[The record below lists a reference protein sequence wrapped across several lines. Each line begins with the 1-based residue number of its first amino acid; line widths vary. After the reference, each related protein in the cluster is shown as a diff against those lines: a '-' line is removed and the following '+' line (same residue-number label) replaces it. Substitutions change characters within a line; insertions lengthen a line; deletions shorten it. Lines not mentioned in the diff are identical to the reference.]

1 MIKKLLPAV
10 AVAGLAFLL
19 PNLAFAQEAAEAAK
33 ATSGG
38 AGWGHLSAALVLAI
52 GATAGATAQG
62 RKAVAACDGMAR
74 NPGAAGQIRGI
85 AFLGLV
91 LIESL
96 VIYTLVIAFLL
107 QGK

>member
-19 PNLAFAQEAAEAAK
+19 PNLAFAQEAAK
-33 ATSGG
+33 ATGGG
-38 AGWGHLSAALVLAI
+38 AGWGHLSAALVLAV

-62 RKAVAACDGMAR
+62 RTAVAACDGMAR

>member
-1 MIKKLLPAV
+1 MIKKLLPVAAV
-10 AVAGLAFLL
+10 VGLALLL
-19 PNLAFAQEAAEAAK
+19 PNLAFAADGAAG
-33 ATSGG
+33 GG

-52 GATAGATAQG
+52 GAAAGATAQG
-62 RKAVAACDGMAR
+62 RTAVAACDGMAR

>member
-19 PNLAFAQEAAEAAK
+19 PNLAFAQEAVKAAPS
-33 ATSGG
+33 AG

-52 GATAGATAQG
+52 GAAAGATAQG
-62 RKAVAACDGMAR
+62 RTAVAACDGMAR

-107 QGK
+107 YGK

>member
-1 MIKKLLPAV
+1 MKKLLPAA
-10 AVAGLAFLL
+10 AVVGLALLL
-19 PNLAFAQEAAEAAK
+19 PNLALAQEAAK
-33 ATSGG
+33 ATGG
-38 AGWGHLSAALVLAI
+38 GVGWGHLSAALVLAI
-52 GATAGATAQG
+52 GAAAGATAQG
-62 RKAVAACDGMAR
+62 RTAVAACDGMAR

-107 QGK
+107 YGK

>member
-1 MIKKLLPAV
+1 MIKKLLPVAAV
-10 AVAGLAFLL
+10 VGLALLL
-19 PNLAFAQEAAEAAK
+19 PNVAFAEGAAMG
-33 ATSGG
+33 GG
-38 AGWGHLSAALVLAI
+38 AGWGHFSAALVLAI
-52 GATAGATAQG
+52 GAAAGATAQG
-62 RKAVAACDGMAR
+62 RTAVAACDGMAR

>member
-1 MIKKLLPAV
+1 MIKKLLPAASV
-10 AVAGLAFLL
+10 VGLALLL
-19 PNLAFAQEAAEAAK
+19 PNLALAQEAAK
-33 ATSGG
+33 VTGG
-38 AGWGHLSAALVLAI
+38 GVGWGHLSAALVLAI
-52 GATAGATAQG
+52 GAAAGATAQG
-62 RKAVAACDGMAR
+62 RTAVAACDGMAR

>member
-19 PNLAFAQEAAEAAK
+19 PNLAFAQEAAK

-62 RKAVAACDGMAR
+62 RTAVAACDGMAR

-96 VIYTLVIAFLL
+96 VIYTLVIAFIIN
-107 QGK
+107 GK

>member
-1 MIKKLLPAV
+1 MIKKLLPAAA
-10 AVAGLAFLL
+10 AVGLALLL
-19 PNLAFAQEAAEAAK
+19 PNLALAQEAAQ
-33 ATSGG
+33 ATGG
-38 AGWGHLSAALVLAI
+38 GVGWGHLSAALVLAV
-52 GATAGATAQG
+52 GAAAGATAQG
-62 RKAVAACDGMAR
+62 RTAVAACDGMAR

>member
-10 AVAGLAFLL
+10 AVVGLALLL
-19 PNLAFAQEAAEAAK
+19 PNLAFAQEAARM
-33 ATSGG
+33 TGG
-38 AGWGHLSAALVLAI
+38 GVGWGHLSAALVLAI
-52 GATAGATAQG
+52 GAAAGATAQG
-62 RKAVAACDGMAR
+62 RTAVAACDGMAR

-107 QGK
+107 YGK

>member
-1 MIKKLLPAV
+1 MIKKLLPAAAIV
-10 AVAGLAFLL
+10 GLALLL
-19 PNLAFAQEAAEAAK
+19 PNLALAQEAAK
-33 ATSGG
+33 ATGG
-38 AGWGHLSAALVLAI
+38 GVGWGHLSAALVLAV
-52 GATAGATAQG
+52 GAAAGATAQG
-62 RKAVAACDGMAR
+62 RTAVAACDGMAR

>member
-1 MIKKLLPAV
+1 MIKKLLPAASV
-10 AVAGLAFLL
+10 IGLALLL
-19 PNLAFAQEAAEAAK
+19 PNLALAQEAARM
-33 ATSGG
+33 TGG
-38 AGWGHLSAALVLAI
+38 GVGWGHLSAALVLAI
-52 GATAGATAQG
+52 GAAAGATAQG
-62 RKAVAACDGMAR
+62 RTAVAACDGMAR

-107 QGK
+107 YGK

>member
-1 MIKKLLPAV
+1 MIKKLLPAA
-10 AVAGLAFLL
+10 AVVGLALLL
-19 PNLAFAQEAAEAAK
+19 PNLALAQEAAKAA
-33 ATSGG
+33 TGG
-38 AGWGHLSAALVLAI
+38 GVGWGHLSAALVLAI
-52 GATAGATAQG
+52 GAAAGATAQG
-62 RKAVAACDGMAR
+62 RTAVAACDGMAR

>member
-1 MIKKLLPAV
+1 MIKKHLPAATV
-10 AVAGLAFLL
+10 VGLALLL
-19 PNLAFAQEAAEAAK
+19 PNLALAQEAAK
-33 ATSGG
+33 ATGG
-38 AGWGHLSAALVLAI
+38 GVGWGHLSAALVLAI
-52 GATAGATAQG
+52 GAAAGATAQG
-62 RKAVAACDGMAR
+62 RTAVAACDGMAR

-107 QGK
+107 YGK

>member
-1 MIKKLLPAV
+1 MIKKLLPV
-10 AVAGLAFLL
+10 AAIVGLALLL
-19 PNLAFAQEAAEAAK
+19 PNVAFAEGAAM
-33 ATSGG
+33 GG
-38 AGWGHLSAALVLAI
+38 GVGWGHFSAALVLAI
-52 GATAGATAQG
+52 GAAAGATAQG
-62 RKAVAACDGMAR
+62 RTAVAACDGMAR

>member
-1 MIKKLLPAV
+1 MIKKLLPAA
-10 AVAGLAFLL
+10 AVVGLALLL
-19 PNLAFAQEAAEAAK
+19 PNLAFAQEAAKAAK
-33 ATSGG
+33 AGG

-52 GATAGATAQG
+52 GAAAGATAQG
-62 RKAVAACDGMAR
+62 RTAVAACDGMAR

>member
-1 MIKKLLPAV
+1 MIKKILPTASV
-10 AVAGLAFLL
+10 VGLAFLL
-19 PNLAFAQEAAEAAK
+19 PNLALAQEA
-33 ATSGG
+33 TRMTGG
-38 AGWGHLSAALVLAI
+38 GVGWGHLSAALVLAI
-52 GATAGATAQG
+52 GAAAGATAQG
-62 RKAVAACDGMAR
+62 RTAVAACDGMAR